1 MKSVRLSRW
10 YAAAVVVASA
20 MFVPLVSSAGDTV
33 LFKFDFKEGHKRDYR
48 VKYTQEMSMRE
59 FSRSAFVDMEI
70 TEKCMGKREDGRF
83 DMQIDF
89 NKVESSLMMFD
100 KMQESNT
107 GEVLKGRAVSFI
119 LDKNGKTEQIKPVGF
134 IEGWGQVEG
143 DLESVIEGLY
153 TYLPGEEV
161 AKGKGWQHEEEKT
174 QSEVTTKTHADYV
187 FKELKKDGSQPCAVV
202 EGISKYEVTG
212 VNATPAGEFTV
223 DGKGKGKLEMCF
235 DPVELIIVK
244 MKNKVQV
251 LMDMTPVS
259 GGADKMET
267 TIGIELER
275 TLL

>member
-10 YAAAVVVASA
+10 YAAAVVVASV

-100 KMQESNT
+100 KMQQSTT

-119 LDKNGKTEQIKPVGF
+119 LDQNGKTEQIKAVGF

-143 DLESVIEGLY
+143 DVESVIEGLY
-153 TYLPGEEV
+153 AYLPGEEV
-161 AKGKGWQHEEEKT
+161 AKGKGWQHEEEKK
-174 QSEVTTKTHADYV
+174 QSDVTTKTHADYV
-187 FKELKKDGSQPCAVV
+187 FKELKKDGGQSCATV
-202 EGISKYEVTG
+202 EAISKYEVTG
-212 VNATPAGEFTV
+212 VNATPAGEFAV
-223 DGKGKGKLEMCF
+223 DGKGKGKFEMCF
-235 DPVELIIVK
+235 DPVELIVVK

-267 TIGIELER
+267 TIGMELER